1 MGAVRRR
8 VLMVI
13 SALSLSA
20 LAGASELSIKGAG
33 KFERK
38 TVKYQCD
45 ASGATMGLP
54 AGVFEVEYLNE
65 TTNHLAVVPVK
76 GKPMIFVTVSSGSGA
91 KYTAQQF
98 VWWEAGGRGTTFQSG
113 FPGTEASSTCKTVQ

>member
-1 MGAVRRR
+1 MLA
-8 VLMVI
+8 
-13 SALSLSA
+13 LSA

-45 ASGATMGLP
+45 AKGATMGLP

-65 TTNHLAVVPVK
+65 TNNHLAVVPVK
-76 GKPMIFVTVSSGSGA
+76 GGSKIFVTVPSGSGA
-91 KYTAQQF
+91 KYAADQF
-98 VWWEAGGRGTTFQSG
+98 VWWEAGGGTTFQSG
-113 FPGTEASSTCKTVQ
+113 FPGTEASSVCKTVQ